1 MREPR
6 LVFAADVFQGVC
18 VRTITFAMYEFVWGA
33 IVLTK
38 RMRNPFAMRGHVGTR
53 MEVAHF
59 FQDKESSCQA
69 GLHGDVSRL
78 FGVLEGTE

>member
-1 MREPR
+1 
-6 LVFAADVFQGVC
+6 
-18 VRTITFAMYEFVWGA
+18 
-33 IVLTK
+33 
-38 RMRNPFAMRGHVGTR
+38 MRNPFAMRGHVGTR